1 MKILIVSQYY
11 YPERFLINEIAPEL
25 VKRGNEV
32 TVLTGKP
39 NYPEG
44 IVNKNYR
51 FGKKKYEIIDGVEV
65 IRTFETGRRKGKIP
79 LIINYISFALSGS
92 IKARFIKKKYDIVF
106 SYQLSPVTSAY
117 PAIVY
122 KKKHKVPHLLYCLD
136 IWPESAVASVGNQKS
151 LFYKIVSKISK
162 DVYEHCDQI
171 AVTSE
176 PFIEYLNRVNNV
188 PLNKMLYI
196 PQHSNGELLT
206 LDLCKPSDDVK
217 HFMYAGNLGH
227 GQTVEVILQA
237 AALIKDRK
245 DFRIHLVGS
254 GSMLRELQDFVV
266 KENMQDKIVFHGQ
279 HSMDEMKNFYK
290 LADALIITLRGNN
303 FVGNTMP
310 GKLQTYM
317 TTGKPILGAING
329 AAKQVI
335 DDAKCGACVAS
346 GDYIGL
352 ADLMS
357 DFLDN
362 SEKYADCGKNA
373 REYFKK
379 NFTKEIF
386 MNRLEKDLEKAVN
399 GKI

>member
-25 VKRGNEV
+25 VKRGHEV

-51 FGKKKYEIIDGVEV
+51 FGKKKYEIINGVEV
-65 IRTFETGRRKGKIP
+65 IRVFETGRHKGKIP
-79 LIINYISFALSGS
+79 LMINYISFALSGS
-92 IKARFIKKKYDIVF
+92 IRAKFIKKKYDIVF

-117 PAIVY
+117 AAIVY
-122 KKKHKVPHLLYCLD
+122 KKKYKVPHLLYCLD
-136 IWPESAVASVGNQKS
+136 IWPESAAASVGNKES
-151 LFYKIVSKISK
+151 LFYKMLSKISK
-162 DVYEHCDQI
+162 GVYKSCDTI
-171 AVTSE
+171 AVTSA
-176 PFIEYLNRVNNV
+176 PFIEYLNNANNV
-188 PLNKMLYI
+188 SLNKMVYI
-196 PQHSNGELLT
+196 PQHSNGELLN
-206 LDLCKPSDDVK
+206 LDLDKPSGDVK
-217 HFMYAGNLGH
+217 NFMYAGNLGH

-237 AALIKDRK
+237 AALIKKRK
-245 DFRIHLVGS
+245 DFKVHLVGG
-254 GSMLRELQDFVV
+254 GSMLQELRDFVI
-266 KENMQDKIVFHGQ
+266 KENMQEKIVFHGQ
-279 HSMDEMKNFYK
+279 HPMDEMKDFYK

-317 TTGKPILGAING
+317 TVGKPIFGAING
-329 AAKQVI
+329 AAKEVI

-346 GDYIGL
+346 GDYKGL
-352 ADLMS
+352 ADLMV

-373 REYFKK
+373 RKYFKN

-386 MNRLEKDLEKAVN
+386 MNRLEKELEKAVSS
-399 GKI
+399 KI

>member
-51 FGKKKYEIIDGVEV
+51 FGKKKHEIIDGVEV
-65 IRTFETGRRKGKIP
+65 IRTFEIGRRKGKIP
-79 LIINYISFALSGS
+79 LMINYISFALSGS
-92 IKARFIKKKYDIVF
+92 IKARLIKKKYDIVF

-162 DVYEHCDQI
+162 DVYEHCDRI

-176 PFIEYLNRVNNV
+176 PFIEYLNSVNNV
-188 PLNKMLYI
+188 PLNKMIYI

-386 MNRLEKDLEKAVN
+386 MNRLEKDLDKAVN
-399 GKI
+399 GNI